1 MIVFVKGLGIYNKG
15 NLLKAVNTLDLAQY
29 IINRAIK
36 QCKPVTFSKLQ
47 KIMYL
52 ANLEH
57 IKRFDTALIS
67 DVFYNKSYLTGM
79 QRLLGDPV
87 IESVYKALGYWAHNL
102 IIVDKPTEIESTSV
116 DLFIDKLIT
125 MDISVL
131 GKYIHNSDAY
141 KDSLSND
148 GIRVSPINHK
158 LIKKDAKNFNLEDI
172 K

>member
-1 MIVFVKGLGIYNKG
+1 M
-15 NLLKAVNTLDLAQY
+15 KAVNTLDLAQY

-67 DVFYNKSYLTGM
+67 DVFYNKNYLTGM

-87 IESVYKALGYWAHNL
+87 IESVYKVLGYWAHNL

-116 DLFIDKLIT
+116 DLFIDKLIA
-125 MDISVL
+125 MDINVL
-131 GKYIHNSDAY
+131 GRYIRNSKAY

-148 GIRVSPINHK
+148 NIKINPINYK
-158 LIKKDAKNFNLEDI
+158 LIKEDARNFNLEGI